1 MVSFKAVAWGNAIF
15 RLPMSDLLR
24 TKLSAVRRKS
34 VIVAASSG
42 ACLAFAAIVGAVGME
57 MILDWLWELTFI
69 LRAAWLA
76 AALAMLVVLLAR
88 DVIWPL
94 FRLPDEDEVAL
105 WVEHESPGLRSR
117 LIAAIQLSRAQAI
130 PAGQS
135 VSLVRALVRETEE
148 IARPMDFLG
157 VVKLDRLARLG
168 SMASFVFILGIF
180 GMAWGGTTS
189 VDLFERAMLVPGV
202 EVPRKTHVTMITPN
216 PLVIAVGEDVE
227 LRAEASGVI
236 PASGSVVIHYDGGS
250 EPVTL
255 PMPADAANAKQFA
268 LKLATVPKPFS
279 YRVILNDGHSADG
292 RVEAS
297 TRPSVVSLQIGEI
310 FPGYTHLPP
319 AAHSPG
325 DLRILAGSRLAIR
338 VTANKPVKSTT
349 VGDSPFNRVTL
360 QGKTQ
365 SVDVPL
371 SLDGSDGKTLIA
383 KQGDDPDIALPA
395 DVQGMSIHLVDADG
409 LQTKDPAVYQIELI
423 PDQPPVVRVTY
434 PDRKEQLSTVRA
446 QLLIGIEASDD
457 FALGKLTLHYRVL
470 PPELAQTMPNQD
482 GSAPE
487 TVPLS
492 PVSPPSA
499 VSGEI
504 PLDLHG
510 TPKDFRG
517 RFQFELDKL
526 TPPPLEHGAVEW
538 WLEAE
543 DTNDVTGPGKTAT
556 DHYLTRIGTEAEVR
570 SDLFAR
576 LGNHMGEIKETAET
590 QKQDNADLG
599 EMIQEKVGAPPAP

>member
-1 MVSFKAVAWGNAIF
+1 
-15 RLPMSDLLR
+15 MSEILR

-34 VIVAASSG
+34 VIVRASSG
-42 ACLAFAAIVGAVGME
+42 ACLAFAAIVAAVGAE
-57 MILDWLWELTFI
+57 MLLDWLWELPFL

-76 AALAMLVVLLAR
+76 AALAMLGALLAR
-88 DVIWPL
+88 EVIWPL

-148 IARPMDFLG
+148 IAGPMDFLG

-168 SMASFVFILGIF
+168 SVASCAFLLGIV

-189 VDLFERAMLVPGV
+189 VDLLERAMLVPGV
-202 EVPRKTHVTMITPN
+202 EVPRKTRVTMITPN
-216 PLVIAVGEDVE
+216 PLVVATGEDAE

-236 PASGSVVIHYDGGS
+236 PAGGSVVIHYDGQS
-250 EPVTL
+250 DAVTL
-255 PMPADAANAKQFA
+255 PMPADAANARQFV
-268 LKLATVPKPFS
+268 LKLASVPGSFT
-279 YRVILNDGHSADG
+279 YRVILNDGHSDDG
-292 RVEAS
+292 RVEAGV
-297 TRPSVVSLQIGEI
+297 RPSVVSLQIAEI
-310 FPGYTHLPP
+310 FPPYTHLPP

-338 VTANKPVKSTT
+338 VTANKPLKNTT
-349 VGDSPFNRVTL
+349 AADSVFNRVTF

-371 SLDGSDGKTLIA
+371 VLDGSDEKTLIA
-383 KQGDDPDIALPA
+383 KQGDDPDISLPA
-395 DVQGMSIHLVDADG
+395 DATGMSIHLVDRSG
-409 LQTKDPAVYQIELI
+409 LQTKDPAVYQIQLI
-423 PDQPPVVRVTY
+423 PDQPPAVRVTY

-470 PPELAQTMPNQD
+470 PPELAQTMANQD

-487 TVPLS
+487 AAPLT
-492 PVSPPSA
+492 PLAPPPA

-510 TPKDFRG
+510 TPQNFRG

-543 DTNDVTGPGKTAT
+543 DTNDVTGPGTTAT

-570 SDLFAR
+570 SDLFAG

-599 EMIQEKVGAPPAP
+599 EMIQQKVGALPAP